1 MFIIEYE
8 IEFNKA
14 FKNEGSLGIKW
25 VKGFTNE
32 LNKCIPDMELCIMIK
47 SVL

>member
-1 MFIIEYE
+1 MAPLQIFYSDIEYE

-32 LNKCIPDMELCIMIK
+32 LNVFLIWNYT
-47 SVL
+47 